1 MTAVRWM
8 RLGVVVTTLLICG
21 DAHPQPSDADA
32 IAVVVGRD
40 SFIAGMDRDTLR
52 ELFLRRQ
59 RLWPN
64 GTAAVPVNLPA
75 DHALRDRFS
84 RLVLGRSV
92 RDLVAYW
99 NARYF
104 EGVRPPIVLPSGSA
118 VCAYVR
124 VEPGA
129 IGYLPMAEVDDG
141 CRVLLRL
148 QQ

>member
-1 MTAVRWM
+1 MRW
-8 RLGVVVTTLLICG
+8 LPLTLVLTGLVIG
-21 DAHPQPSDADA
+21 EHGRGQAAA
-32 IAVVVGRD
+32 AETIAVVVGRE
-40 SFIAGMDRDTLR
+40 SFIADVDRDELR
-52 ELFLRRQ
+52 ELYMRRQ

-75 DHALRDRFS
+75 GHALRESFS
-84 RLVLGRSV
+84 RLVLGRAV

-104 EGVRPPIVLPSGSA
+104 EGIRPPIVLPSGSA

-129 IGYLPMAEVDDG
+129 IGYVPAAEVDDG

>member
-1 MTAVRWM
+1 MTAVRWV
-8 RLGVVVTTLLICG
+8 RLGVVVTALMVGG
-21 DAHPQPSDADA
+21 DVRAQPSDAEA
-32 IAVVVGRD
+32 IAVVVGRE
-40 SFIAGMDRDTLR
+40 SFIAGVDRDVLR

-129 IGYLPMAEVDDG
+129 IGYLPITDVDDG

-148 QQ
+148 QP